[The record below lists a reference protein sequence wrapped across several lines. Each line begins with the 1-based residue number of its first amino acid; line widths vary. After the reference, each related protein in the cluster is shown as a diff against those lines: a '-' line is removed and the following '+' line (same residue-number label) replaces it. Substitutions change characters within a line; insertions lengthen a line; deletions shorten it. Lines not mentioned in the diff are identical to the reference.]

1 MIQFS
6 KKGIEIN
13 SMKIKEFFFYL
24 QLLGLFAGCTTTLES
39 VQNTHSR
46 ETFNINDVVYN
57 NTTGFKVFQILEDGS
72 ILASHPGYVHYS
84 VNHNTGIRADLGET
98 NFLDIHVIPLQSDY
112 VDGQALRCGYYK
124 YIGNYKYKTVKGE
137 MRTVRQYL
145 EVVEKAQD

>member
-1 MIQFS
+1 M

-24 QLLGLFAGCTTTLES
+24 QLLGFFAGCTITLES
-39 VQNTHSR
+39 VQNAHSR

-57 NTTGFKVFQILEDGS
+57 NTTGFKVIQILEDGS
-72 ILASHPGYVHYS
+72 ILAWHPGY
-84 VNHNTGIRADLGET
+84 
-98 NFLDIHVIPLQSDY
+98 NFLHIHVIPLQSDY

-124 YIGNYKYKTVKGE
+124 YIGNYKYKTVEGK
-137 MRTVRQYL
+137 MCTIRQYL

>member
-1 MIQFS
+1 MLGVQLHWSLYKTLIADNLSF
-6 KKGIEIN
+6 KEGICI
-13 SMKIKEFFFYL
+13 
-24 QLLGLFAGCTTTLES
+24 
-39 VQNTHSR
+39 
-46 ETFNINDVVYN
+46 DVVYN

-72 ILASHPGYVHYS
+72 ILASHPGYVHYR

-124 YIGNYKYKTVKGE
+124 YIGNYKYKTVEGK
-137 MRTVRQYL
+137 MRTIRQYL